1 MKKAA
6 ISLGISLLTLAGCG
20 TIEESTEA
28 NPAEAEAVKEIQQEN
43 FVTETPDTKVNGS
56 TDNDSDMNKE
66 KAENVLNQYKGL
78 FMEVINEGSQLEE
91 YENKD
96 EIIQHFSSIMTT
108 EYAESLVD
116 LYIKEENG
124 ELSVVATET
133 PIWLQE
139 DQEFDLEKVTDQE
152 YHAVQNIDN
161 QLRGKKGV
169 IFTLVMEEGSWV
181 VADVTTG
188 QVEEEEEQYKTGT
201 DDRMEDRDSK

>member
-28 NPAEAEAVKEIQQEN
+28 VKEIQQEN
-43 FVTETPDTKVNGS
+43 FETETPDTKVNGS
-56 TDNDSDMNKE
+56 TENESDMTKE
-66 KAENVLNQYKGL
+66 KAEKVLNQYKGT
-78 FMEVINEGSQLEE
+78 FMEVINEGPQLEE
-91 YENKD
+91 YESKD

-152 YHAVQNIDN
+152 YRAIQNIDN

-169 IFTLVMEEGSWV
+169 IFTLVMEEDSWV
-181 VADVTTG
+181 VADVTTD
-188 QVEEEEEQYKTGT
+188 QVEEGEEQYKTGT
-201 DDRMEDRDSK
+201 DDSVEDRDSK

>member
-6 ISLGISLLTLAGCG
+6 ISLGISLLTLAACG

-28 NPAEAEAVKEIQQEN
+28 NPAEAEAVKEIQQEY
-43 FVTETPDTKVNGS
+43 FETETPDTKVNGS
-56 TDNDSDMNKE
+56 TDNESGMTME
-66 KAENVLNQYKGL
+66 KAEKVLNLYKGT
-78 FMEVINEGSQLEE
+78 FMEVINEGPQLEE
-91 YENKD
+91 YESKD
-96 EIIQHFSSIMTT
+96 EIIQYFSTIMTT

-152 YHAVQNIDN
+152 YYAVQNIDN
-161 QLRGKKGV
+161 QLRGKKEV
-169 IFTLVMEEGSWV
+169 TFTLVMEEDSWV
-181 VADVTTG
+181 VEDVTTD

-201 DDRMEDRDSK
+201 DDRVEDRDSK